1 MKTRDKIIETAIQLF
16 NEQGTKGVTTNHIA
30 AAVGISPGNLYYHF
44 RNKEDII
51 RAIFEQMDAY
61 GLEQYQLVL
70 DTFQP
75 GTLET
80 MEQTFAMIQAYNWR
94 YRFFKRELTALIM
107 NDPLLKERFLHT
119 HRTMLTVIRQSND
132 CSVATGTLKPMPEKE
147 MALFSE
153 EIWLVAL
160 FWLNYLE
167 VGGEEVNDETLRRGI
182 DLLRNMVRPHLTKKA
197 LAELAQREGT
207 PLPETTKHKPSFLPG
222 FLRPPS

>member
-132 CSVATGTLKPMPEKE
+132 CSVASGTLKPMPEKE

-207 PLPETTKHKPSFLPG
+207 PLPETKHKPSFLPG

>member
-61 GLEQYQLVL
+61 GLEQYQLVQ

-94 YRFFKRELTALIM
+94 YRFFKRELTSLIM

-132 CSVATGTLKPMPEKE
+132 CSVASGTLKPMPEKE